1 MPNLPDNPTEDVK
14 NLEPIKKM
22 SISFGA
28 IPTSYLVALSYE
40 EQLLWLCNYLE
51 NTVIPTVNSFSDAI
65 TELQNLFIQVR
76 DYVSQFDS
84 FINDTND
91 KINEFENTVIN
102 IEKHFIT
109 ITNQLQT
116 QFNDL
121 KTYVDNYFAN
131 LDLTTELQ
139 NILNQYIDEG
149 KISAGLDITYNQSTE
164 TLTFTNIAV
173 NYDEPTE
180 TLTFSQLINV
190 VND

>member
-1 MPNLPDNPTEDVK
+1 MANLPPNPTTDIQS
-14 NLEPIKKM
+14 LEPIKKM
-22 SISFGA
+22 PISFGA

-51 NTVIPTVNSFSDAI
+51 NTVIPTINNFSEALS
-65 TELQNLFIQVR
+65 ELQNLFIQVR
-76 DYVSQFDS
+76 DYVAQFES
-84 FINDTND
+84 FINDTNT
-91 KINEFENTVIN
+91 KIDELQTSVDNLQQDFTS
-102 IEKHFIT
+102 

-131 LDLTTELQ
+131 LDLTTEVQ
-139 NILNQYIDEG
+139 NILKQYIDEG
-149 KISAGLDITYNQSTE
+149 KISAGLDITYNQSSE
-164 TLTFTNIAV
+164 TLTFSNIGV

-180 TLTFSQLINV
+180 TLTFSHLINV

>member
-1 MPNLPDNPTEDVK
+1 MANLPPNPTEEVK

-22 SISFGA
+22 PISFGA

-51 NTVIPTVNSFSDAI
+51 NTIIPTVNSFSEAI

-76 DYVSQFDS
+76 DYVAQFED
-84 FINDTND
+84 FINDTNNKID
-91 KINEFENTVIN
+91 KLQTSVDNLQNDFTN
-102 IEKHFIT
+102 

-121 KTYVDNYFAN
+121 KSYVDNYFAN
-131 LDLTTELQ
+131 LDLTTEVQ
-139 NILNQYIDEG
+139 NILKQYIDEG
-149 KISAGLDITYNQSTE
+149 KISAGLDITYNQFTE
-164 TLTFTNIAV
+164 TLTFSNIGV
-173 NYDEPTE
+173 NYDETTE

-190 VND
+190 IP

>member
-1 MPNLPDNPTEDVK
+1 MANLPPNPTEEVK

-22 SISFGA
+22 PISFGA

-51 NTVIPTVNSFSDAI
+51 NTIIPTVNSFSEAI

-76 DYVSQFDS
+76 DYVAQFED
-84 FINDTND
+84 FINDTNNKID
-91 KINEFENTVIN
+91 KLQTSVDNLQNDFTN
-102 IEKHFIT
+102 

-121 KTYVDNYFAN
+121 KSYVDNYFAN
-131 LDLTTELQ
+131 LDLTTEVQ
-139 NILNQYIDEG
+139 NILKQYIDEG

-164 TLTFTNIAV
+164 TLTFSNIGV
-173 NYDEPTE
+173 NYDETTE

-190 VND
+190 IP

>member
-1 MPNLPDNPTEDVK
+1 MANLPPIPTEDVK
-14 NLEPIKKM
+14 SLEPVKKM
-22 SISFGA
+22 PISFGA

-51 NTVIPTVNSFSDAI
+51 TTVIPTVNSFSEAI

-76 DYVSQFDS
+76 DYVAQFDS

-91 KINEFENTVIN
+91 KINEFENTVNN
-102 IEKHFIT
+102 IEKQFTT
-109 ITNQLQT
+109 ITYQLQT

-131 LDLTTELQ
+131 LDLTTEVQ
-139 NILNQYIDEG
+139 NILQQYIEEG
-149 KISAGLDITYNQSTE
+149 KISAGLDITYNQSSE

-180 TLTFSQLINV
+180 TLTFSHLINV

>member
-91 KINEFENTVIN
+91 KINEFENTVNN